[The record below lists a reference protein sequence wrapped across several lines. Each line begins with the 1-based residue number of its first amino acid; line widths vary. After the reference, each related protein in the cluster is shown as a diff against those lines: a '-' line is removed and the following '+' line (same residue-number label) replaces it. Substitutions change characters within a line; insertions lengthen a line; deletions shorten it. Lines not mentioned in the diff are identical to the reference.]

1 MDRSLQLTFLGH
13 QTWLVEGD
21 GHRVL
26 VDPVLG
32 RGFGLSP
39 LLEFRIW
46 PPREIETGRM
56 PALDALVL
64 THEHLDHFHLPTLAA
79 LPKSLPVFTGPLLP
93 SPVAEAIESLGFD
106 VHRIDHTDAIRLG
119 ELTMRLYPAGARTLF
134 WEDRVVQPVVRVGD
148 GPAVAIGVDADLSDI
163 YRDAVACGREPMPRM
178 AIVSNNSQIAPEG
191 TPGSD
196 TNLLPGTGDVR
207 GRKSGLKVL
216 NELLLDYLEP
226 LPGIADVALCGNGFL
241 PANTPHGPYLYADHP
256 AMAEAANRLQ
266 HLFTVHGPRPGDRLT
281 VPSEGPV
288 TSERVDWVR
297 IDENF
302 EAEQLAA
309 HAAFLAEPKAP
320 PLAPIA
326 PPVGAVSDALAELDG
341 ELPRLGRE
349 LVPTSAGQLA
359 ASIHEYLD
367 AAPLGP
373 RRILLVLRDAPGGQE
388 RHYAWDLTTAAFSA
402 VDPVDLDEAMAV
414 YPFGMVLFFQDLI
427 GILRGQV
434 QIWDVA
440 GSSMQC
446 WNIGRPLDSLVYAL
460 FAIYG
465 EHQRPE
471 LAARSYAYALGH
483 VAGSARRAG

>member
-1 MDRSLQLTFLGH
+1 MDRSLKLTFLGH

-39 LLEFRIW
+39 ALEFRIW
-46 PPREIETGRM
+46 PPREVDTGRM
-56 PALDALVL
+56 PELDALVL

-79 LPKSLPVFTGPLLP
+79 LSKSLPVFTGPLLP
-93 SPVAEAIESLGFD
+93 APVSEAIESLGFT
-106 VHRIDHTDAIRLG
+106 VHRVDHTEGIRFGDLAV
-119 ELTMRLYPAGARTLF
+119 RLYPAGARTLF
-134 WEDRVVQPVVRVGD
+134 WEDRVVQPVVQVAD
-148 GPAVAIGVDADLSDI
+148 GPAVAIGVDADLSDV
-163 YRDAVACGREPMPRM
+163 YKDAVASGREPTPRM
-178 AIVSNNSQIAPEG
+178 AIVSNNSQIAPPG

-207 GRKSGLKVL
+207 GRKSGLQVL

-241 PANTPHGPYLYADHP
+241 PANTPHGPYLYADHQE
-256 AMAEAANRLQ
+256 MARAANVLQ
-266 HLFTVHGPRPGDRLT
+266 HLFTAHGPRPGDQLT
-281 VPSEGPV
+281 VPAEGPV
-288 TSERVDWVR
+288 TSKRVDWVR
-297 IDENF
+297 IDEEF

-309 HAAFLAEPKAP
+309 HEAFLTEPKAP

-326 PPVGAVSDALAELDG
+326 PPITDGGTALAELDE
-341 ELPRLGRE
+341 ELLRLGRE
-349 LVPTSAGQLA
+349 LMPTSAGQLA

-367 AAPLGP
+367 SKPLGAH
-373 RRILLVLRDAPGGQE
+373 RVLLVLRDAPGGEE
-388 RHYAWDLTTAAFSA
+388 RHYAWDLTTAAFH
-402 VDPVDLDEAMAV
+402 VVEPVDLDEAMAL
-414 YPFGMVLFFQDLI
+414 YPFGMVLFFQDFI
-427 GILRGQV
+427 GILRGHVQV
-434 QIWDVA
+434 WDVA

-483 VAGSARRAG
+483 IAGTARQTG